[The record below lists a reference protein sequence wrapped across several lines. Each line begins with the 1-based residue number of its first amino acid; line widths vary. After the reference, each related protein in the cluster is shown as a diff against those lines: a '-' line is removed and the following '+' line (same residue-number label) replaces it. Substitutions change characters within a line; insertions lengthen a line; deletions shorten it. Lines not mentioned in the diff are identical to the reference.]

1 MDWIERTG
9 RKKYWILLLA
19 MAEYIFYT
27 TEGFTQDTKG
37 NDVENCQLIGMA
49 FGENKNEAKN
59 NLMKENPW
67 IKEHSF
73 DEKMFIAKELAPCI
87 NADKHLSFL
96 VELLDDKQ
104 LNEYT
109 TWLKSIK

>member
-1 MDWIERTG
+1 
-9 RKKYWILLLA
+9 

-67 IKEHSF
+67 IKEHNF
-73 DEKMFIAKELAPCI
+73 DEKMFITKELAPCI

>member
-1 MDWIERTG
+1 
-9 RKKYWILLLA
+9 

-73 DEKMFIAKELAPCI
+73 DEKTFIVKELAPCI

>member
-1 MDWIERTG
+1 
-9 RKKYWILLLA
+9 

-27 TEGFTQDTKG
+27 TEGFTQDPKG
-37 NDVENCQLIGMA
+37 DDVENCQLIGRA
-49 FGENKNEAKN
+49 FGENENEAKN
-59 NLMKENPW
+59 NLMIENPW

-73 DEKMFIAKELAPCI
+73 DEKMFVVKELASCG
-87 NADKHLSFL
+87 NTDKQLSFL

>member
-1 MDWIERTG
+1 MMWGIAN
-9 RKKYWILLLA
+9 LLA
-19 MAEYIFYT
+19 WHLEKTRMK
-27 TEGFTQDTKG
+27 Q
-37 NDVENCQLIGMA
+37 
-49 FGENKNEAKN
+49 KN

-73 DEKMFIAKELAPCI
+73 DEKMFIVKELAPCI

>member
-1 MDWIERTG
+1 
-9 RKKYWILLLA
+9 

-49 FGENKNEAKN
+49 LGENKNEAKN

-67 IKEHSF
+67 IKEH
-73 DEKMFIAKELAPCI
+73 
-87 NADKHLSFL
+87 LSL
-96 VELLDDKQ
+96 
-104 LNEYT
+104 
-109 TWLKSIK
+109 IHI